1 MGSAEKVSWKRV
13 LILAGAIIAFT
24 IGSGF
29 ATGQE
34 IIQYYTAYG
43 VKGLLVILVFL
54 VAFLYYNFNFAKAG
68 AEQKFE
74 KGNDV
79 YKHFCGK
86 YVGTFCDYYS
96 TLFCYMSFF
105 VMVGG
110 ASSTL
115 HQEYGLPAWVGGVVL
130 TALAVITVVGGL
142 NSMVDAIGAVG
153 PVIVVLCIAIGVI
166 TLIRDGGDVGAGL
179 DIIKNAAYEGAA
191 NGETIKSAGSNWL
204 VSGLSYAGFVLL
216 WFASFTA
223 ALGSNN
229 KKKELNYGIIGGTV
243 AVCVAIASIVLRYT
257 ALGTYIQSVGINKKA
272 SRIAGF
278 NSPMIGS
285 SDTFVWNADIPN
297 LILAA
302 KIWKPFSAIFAII
315 VFAGIYTTAVPLLYN
330 PASRFAK
337 EGTSQ
342 FKILTIVLG
351 VLGLIVGLFLPFRV
365 LVNIIYVLNGYV
377 GAVLILFMIYKN
389 IKDLMNKK
397 KAN

>member
-191 NGETIKSAGSNWL
+191 NGETIKSAGS
-204 VSGLSYAGFVLL
+204 
-216 WFASFTA
+216 
-223 ALGSNN
+223 
-229 KKKELNYGIIGGTV
+229 KELNYGIIGGTV
-243 AVCVAIASIVLRYT
+243 AVCVAIAVVMFAQISN
-257 ALGTYIQSVGINKKA
+257 INT
-272 SRIAGF
+272 
-278 NSPMIGS
+278 PMIGS

-330 PASRFAK
+330 PCGRFAK

-342 FKILTIVLG
+342 FKILTVALG
-351 VLGLIVGLFLPFRV
+351 VSGLIVGLFLPFRV

-377 GAVLILFMIYKN
+377 GAVLILFMLWKN
-389 IKDLMNKK
+389 IKDVFLKK
-397 KAN
+397 K

>member
-1 MGSAEKVSWKRV
+1 MGNAEKISWKRV

-43 VKGLLVILVFL
+43 MKGLLVIVVFA
-54 VAFLYYNFNFAKAG
+54 VAFLYYNINFAKAG
-68 AEQKFE
+68 AEERFE

-79 YKHFCGK
+79 YKYYCGK

-115 HQEYGLPAWVGGVVL
+115 HQEYGLPLWVGGVILTVTAVL
-130 TALAVITVVGGL
+130 TVSGGL
-142 NSMVDAIGAVG
+142 NSLVDAIGIVG
-153 PVIVVLCIAIGVI
+153 PIIVILCIAIGVI
-166 TLIRDGGDVGAGL
+166 TCARDGGNISAGL
-179 DIIKNAAYEGAA
+179 EVIEQGTFAGAEAGETMKNAGA
-191 NGETIKSAGSNWL
+191 NWL

-223 ALGSNN
+223 ALGSKN

-243 AVCVAIASIVLRYT
+243 AVCVAIGVIMFAQIT
-257 ALGTYIQSVGINKKA
+257 NINTGLGDGVA
-272 SRIAGF
+272 
-278 NSPMIGS
+278 
-285 SDTFVWNADIPN
+285 FVWNADIPN

-302 KIWKPFSAIFAII
+302 RIWKPFSAIFAVI

-330 PASRFAK
+330 PVARFAK
-337 EGTSQ
+337 EGTPR
-342 FKILTIVLG
+342 FKILTVVLG
-351 VLGLIVGLFLPFRV
+351 VVGLIVGLFLPFRV
-365 LVNIIYVLNGYV
+365 LVNVIYVLNGYI
-377 GAVLILFMIYKN
+377 GAVLILFMIWKN
-389 IKDLMNKK
+389 IKDFRNKK
-397 KAN
+397 VQKA